1 MIESIMDFVFN
12 NLFIVIIAIAIKS
25 NLVSSSKKTQRQS
38 EQNKSPGNQNEN
50 SQTNKRESLESKIER
65 NLKKFENAYEDN
77 KQEEVKE
84 NNQESQP
91 LGRFQ
96 TSSIDE
102 QRKEQEEAIAK
113 RFQSNTQVTD
123 ETDEGRKDYAD
134 SPAIVRHHR
143 KKSLVN
149 HNSIKTMM
157 TNKALQ
163 EIEDMDEI
171 LGKPRSLKTYKPG
184 RSD

>member
-12 NLFIVIIAIAIKS
+12 NLFIVIIAIAIIS

-96 TSSIDE
+96 TSSIEE
-102 QRKEQEEAIAK
+102 QRKEQEEAIAR
-113 RFQSNTQVTD
+113 RFQSNTQATD
-123 ETDEGRKDYAD
+123 ETEEGQKNYTD
-134 SPAIVRHHR
+134 SPAIVRHYQ

-149 HNSIKTMM
+149 QRSIKRRM
-157 TNKALQ
+157 TNKGLQ
-163 EIEDMDEI
+163 ESVVMAEI
-171 LGKPRSLKTYKPG
+171 LGKPRSLKPYKPG

>member
-12 NLFIVIIAIAIKS
+12 NLFIVIIAIAIIS

-65 NLKKFENAYEDN
+65 NLKKLENAYEDN
-77 KQEEVKE
+77 KPEENKE
-84 NNQESQP
+84 DDQVSRP
-91 LGRFQ
+91 LGRLH
-96 TSSIDE
+96 TSSNEE
-102 QRKEQEEAIAK
+102 QHKEQEEGIAR
-113 RFQSNTQVTD
+113 RFQSNAQATD
-123 ETDEGRKDYAD
+123 ETEERQKNYAD
-134 SPAIVRHHR
+134 SPGIVRHYQ

-149 HNSIKTMM
+149 QRSIKRRM
-157 TNKALQ
+157 TNKGLQ
-163 EIEDMDEI
+163 ESVVMAEI
-171 LGKPRSLKTYKPG
+171 LGKPRSLKPYKPG

>member
-12 NLFIVIIAIAIKS
+12 NLFIVIIAIAIIS

-65 NLKKFENAYEDN
+65 NIKKFENAYQDNKQEEVKEN

-96 TSSIDE
+96 TSSIEE
-102 QRKEQEEAIAK
+102 QRKEQEEAIAR

-123 ETDEGRKDYAD
+123 ETEEGKKDYTD
-134 SPAIVRHHR
+134 SPAIVRHHQ

-149 HNSIKTMM
+149 QKSIKRRM
-157 TNKALQ
+157 T
-163 EIEDMDEI
+163 
-171 LGKPRSLKTYKPG
+171 
-184 RSD
+184 